1 MITMENAKKKNELA
15 LKQFLVYVLSNTR
28 VHITDIITQI
38 RAIKGV
44 VTISIFES
52 SKKVTA
58 DRHFT
63 KLKLKFLQYSEN
75 TEENIKA
82 LKKDILLI
90 PGIYSII
97 LKIKKTD
104 LEGKGGSAQPS
115 ATRGT
120 GGSPI
125 VKTDKSK
132 EKEDSND
139 GINKKE

>member
-1 MITMENAKKKNELA
+1 MITMENPKKKNELA
-15 LKQFLVYVLSNTR
+15 IKQFLIYVMSNKK

-52 SKKVTA
+52 SKKITA
-58 DRHFT
+58 DRDFT

-75 TEENIKA
+75 TEENIKE

-90 PGIYSII
+90 PGIYNII

-104 LEGKGGSAQPS
+104 LEVKGGSAQPA

-120 GGSPI
+120 GGSSV
-125 VKTDKSK
+125 VKTTKSN

-139 GINKKE
+139 GINTKE

>member
-1 MITMENAKKKNELA
+1 MIIMENTKKKNELA
-15 LKQFLVYVLSNTR
+15 LKQFLVYVMSNKR

-52 SKKVTA
+52 SKIITA

-63 KLKLKFLQYSEN
+63 KLKLKFLQYAEN
-75 TEENIKA
+75 TEENIKE

-90 PGIYSII
+90 PGIYNII

-104 LEGKGGSAQPS
+104 LDTNGGSSQPS
-115 ATRGT
+115 AIRGA
-120 GGSPI
+120 GGSSV
-125 VKTDKSK
+125 VKMDKSN
-132 EKEDSND
+132 EKEDSSD